1 MTIPHIYIELS
12 SSLWSMLNES
22 TETSV
27 PVLATSERFVALGGA
42 KATPIKLFLAL
53 WKQSSKNLR
62 SLIYNLHRLTFTYR
76 HIIDFSAQL
85 LLSLSSQLMLGLS
98 VGYLRVISPML
109 YFLWLTGVN
118 FKCQWLFWSLV
129 YVWFR
134 TFSPLVYVWF
144 RFGCTRRPRKKYGHA
159 PYRDYF

>member
-1 MTIPHIYIELS
+1 MTIPHIFSELS

-85 LLSLSSQLMLGLS
+85 LVSSQLMLGLS
-98 VGYLRVISPML
+98 VRYLRVISPML

-118 FKCQWLFWSLV
+118 SKCQWLFLSLV

-134 TFSPLVYVWF
+134 TFSPLVSIWLYAQ
-144 RFGCTRRPRKKYGHA
+144 T
-159 PYRDYF
+159 